1 MSNKRMEPRER
12 RAQLLTIALE
22 RAKVVGYSN
31 ITRQDLADHAG
42 IVPGTVSLTFGT
54 MPKLKRD
61 VMRHAI
67 KMSDLTVI
75 GQGLVAGDRHAKKVS
90 DKLKTEAMNHI
101 IKNT

>member
-12 RAQLLTIALE
+12 RAQLLEVALK

-31 ITRQDLADHAG
+31 ITREDIATHAG
-42 IVPGTVSLTFGT
+42 VVPGTVSLTFGT

-67 KMSDLTVI
+67 KVGDLMVI
-75 GQGLVAGDRHAKKVS
+75 GQGLIAGDRHAKKIS
-90 DKLKTEAMNHI
+90 EKMKTEVMNHVRESI
-101 IKNT
+101 